1 MSRTHCGDTTIWEK
15 TGKEMMRIP
24 AGQFLFGEEKR
35 ERELPEFWI
44 DRTPVTHAEYKR
56 FLEANPGYPVPFATE
71 GWAQPYNWDRQTRS
85 FPPGK
90 ANHPVVLVAW
100 YDVEAYAE
108 WAGTRLP
115 TEEEWEKAARGTD
128 GRKYPWGRWERGVCN
143 TYEVGIGTT
152 TPVGQYSPAG
162 DSPYGCVDMAGN
174 VWEWTATQD
183 AGDWVVRGGSFIND
197 RFQARCA
204 FHDWD
209 LPDSGIRLYGFRLVA
224 SASTVSGYAAAGR
237 LP

>member
-24 AGQFLFGEEKR
+24 AGQFLFGEEKE

-44 DRTPVTHAEYKR
+44 DRTPVTHAEYKQ

-174 VWEWTATQD
+174 VWEWTASKWEP
-183 AGDWVVRGGSFIND
+183 GSERRVLRGGAFD
-197 RFQARCA
+197 LYRVHVRCA
-204 FHDWD
+204 YRDWD
-209 LPDSGIRLYGFRLVA
+209 LPGNLNRNGGFRVVVA
-224 SASTVSGYAAAGR
+224 PGFPSG
-237 LP
+237 L